1 MKNFLKKHYEL
12 SLLALLLCFDLVS
25 KALIYGKDILI
36 WDGVFVIKSVA
47 NTGAAFSI
55 FSNQTL
61 FLILVSSLFL
71 IGFVV
76 FHARFESKTNLYRVA
91 FALTMAGAIGNYIDR
106 IFLGYVRDFFYVE
119 LINFPIFN
127 IADACLTIGVGLLAL
142 FIVLQEVAAYRKQKE
157 GKA

>member
-1 MKNFLKKHYEL
+1 MKNFLKKHFEL
-12 SLLALLLCFDLVS
+12 PLFALLLCFDLVS
-25 KALIYGKDILI
+25 KALIYGEDILI

-71 IGFVV
+71 IGFAV

-142 FIVLQEVAAYRKQKE
+142 FIVLQEIAAYRKQKE